1 MERAEIA
8 RLTEINRRA
17 WDVIAVVRGDGLH
30 PGDLFAEGVA
40 NLAAEELPISD
51 WQGLDVLHL
60 QCASGE
66 DTLSLA
72 LVGAHVTGVD
82 IAPQNIRHARRKAET
97 AGLAARFVVA
107 DVYDLPPDLRAGTF
121 DVVFVSCGAL
131 CWLPDLDRWA
141 AIVASALKLGGR
153 LLMDEIHPL
162 NGCLRVDGGRLAA
175 VDDYFRRGRPQW
187 NAAGPSCLA
196 GTGAG
201 DVMPESVEFRW
212 PLGDVVTA
220 IARAGLRIELVE
232 EYPSESPDGQAAER
246 EVSRLPGGY
255 VLLAAKDRE
264 SGQGASVSAR

>member
-8 RLTEINRRA
+8 RLTDVNRRA

-30 PGDLFAEGVA
+30 SGELFAEGVG
-40 NLAAEELPISD
+40 NLPAAELPISD

-72 LVGAHVTGVD
+72 LAGANVTGVD
-82 IAPQNIRHARRKAET
+82 IAPENIRHARRKARI
-97 AGLAARFVVA
+97 AGLDATFVVA
-107 DVYDLPPDLRAGTF
+107 DVYDLPPELRAARF

-131 CWLPDLDRWA
+131 CWLPDLRRWA
-141 AIVASALKLGGR
+141 AIVAAALKVGGR

-162 NGCLRVDGGRLAA
+162 PGCLRFDRGRLVA
-175 VDDYFRRGRPQW
+175 VDDYFRRDRPQW

-196 GTGAG
+196 GTGAH

-220 IARAGLRIELVE
+220 LARAGLRIELLD
-232 EYPSESPDGQAAER
+232 EYPGESPDAPDAEQ
-246 EVSRLPGGY
+246 EVLGRLPGGY
-255 VLLAAKDRE
+255 VLLAMKDRDPVR
-264 SGQGASVSAR
+264 SRA